1 MSSRPYGQEVHHQ
14 YHHRIFLL
22 GFRLGN
28 HDGDGDQRAV
38 VDELSASVEQHSV
51 AVEEVLLP
59 LVFTVVEVL
68 PAVVFAA
75 EEVVRPVVFGAAS
88 VFLVAISNTP
98 FRFSYKNLKIT
109 ISQRLPFYNRQ
120 VLSNAILRF
129 RVIETLKRKQRDYG
143 ISDVRC
149 GGVAANVRR

>member
-1 MSSRPYGQEVHHQ
+1 MPVEEVL
-14 YHHRIFLL
+14 FPLVFALEEVLL
-22 GFRLGN
+22 PLVF
-28 HDGDGDQRAV
+28 AV
-38 VDELSASVEQHSV
+38 EEVLLPPVF

-68 PAVVFAA
+68 PAVVFDA